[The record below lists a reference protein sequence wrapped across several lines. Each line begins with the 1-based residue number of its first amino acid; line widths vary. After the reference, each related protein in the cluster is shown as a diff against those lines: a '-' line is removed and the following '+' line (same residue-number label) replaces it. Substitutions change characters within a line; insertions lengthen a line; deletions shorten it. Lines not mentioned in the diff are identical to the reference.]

1 MFLVEKI
8 LKGIIENLKS
18 DNPLSKFKEQKALE
32 EKLKDFFA
40 EALNERGNRLV
51 VFIDELDRCKPS
63 FTVRLLEQIKHYM
76 HDERITYVFINL
88 TQKEFAASI
97 KKFIMENSILMRVD
111 I

>member
-1 MFLVEKI
+1 MGGAVLDVFSGKN

-32 EKLKDFFA
+32 EKLKDFFS

-63 FTVRLLEQIKHYM
+63 FTVRLLEQIK
-76 HDERITYVFINL
+76 RKRKIASTL
-88 TQKEFAASI
+88 TFLGGCFAATNI
-97 KKFIMENSILMRVD
+97 
-111 I
+111 